1 MLKADLKSLLELYG
15 EIFVN
20 DLIGRMN
27 EQNVNA
33 TGNAARKIRYKANQ
47 TNLKITGPE
56 YVLAVDEG
64 LRRDNYKKRQP
75 STSKNGLNDWVAAR
89 VAPNLSGMELKRL
102 TFAIAH
108 TIKNNGTIKRFQ
120 YRGADLISFILNK
133 NLNRM
138 TADIADYVLDGI
150 DKSITV
156 NIKTNKNITVK

>member
-1 MLKADLKSLLELYG
+1 MLKADLKSLFELYG

-20 DLIGRMN
+20 DLISRMN

-47 TNLKITGPE
+47 KSLKITGPE

-64 LRRDNYKKRQP
+64 LNRSNYKGRQP
-75 STSKNGLNDWVAAR
+75 STSNNGLNDWVSAR
-89 VAPNLSGMELKRL
+89 VAPGLSGMELKRW

-108 TIKNNGTIKRFQ
+108 TIKNSGTIKRFQ
-120 YRGADLISFILNK
+120 YRGADLIDFILKK

-138 TADIADYVLDGI
+138 TEDIADHVLEGI
-150 DKSITV
+150 EKSITL
-156 NIKTNKNITVK
+156 NIKKNKNVTVK

>member
-20 DLIGRMN
+20 DLVGRMN

-33 TGNAARKIRYKANQ
+33 TGNAARKLRYKANQ
-47 TNLKITGPE
+47 TSLKITGPE
-56 YVLAVDEG
+56 YILAVDDG
-64 LRRDNYKKRQP
+64 LNRDSYKGRQP
-75 STSKNGLNDWVAAR
+75 STSKNGVSDWVATR

-108 TIKNNGTIKRFQ
+108 TIKTRGTIKRFQ
-120 YRGADLISFILNK
+120 YRGADLIDFILRK

-138 TADIADYVLDGI
+138 TQDIADYVLDGI

-156 NIKTNKNITVK
+156 NIKTNKNIKVR